1 MKKRPMFFVL
11 LLSFLFISCENLLSP
26 KDSYNNGDGKTY
38 TITGD
43 INIEGALPNELF
55 NENSTNSV
63 ARTGFPTVPNISD
76 TELNLYVFATNADSS
91 FTIEG
96 TINAEKT
103 QYSINLPKGQ
113 WTITVSGKKSDVVIL
128 EGSVTVELNDE
139 YVVSNSETIILKPV
153 KTTGG
158 KGNLSLK
165 LALNIGSFNCGGVKA
180 TLSSSEDPKTKYIL
194 FTDSEGNPT
203 SEIDL
208 EFSDISSGTYSFD
221 LVFYDRMNFDDA
233 ASDYVCENIIYILND
248 TVNIFDGLTTNE
260 WSGTGYSEDKTTFS
274 LTQEM
279 ITNFAMT
286 TFYVDA
292 DYGNDDNEGTFF
304 APFKSIQSA
313 LDKIEVMNVS
323 IRSSESTPYRIL
335 LKSDVAC
342 ENSSDLEASGSEKGF
357 VMIEPGKKDESGSFI
372 PLYLEMASYDSE
384 AKIIDANRDEN
395 KTGRVIDIGVF
406 ANVTLKNLKITGGY
420 TERSSGGGIFCT
432 GNLTLD
438 NCEIYGNES
447 YLHGGG
453 LSLITGIRV
462 TGITCR
468 LVNSKIHNNTSKN
481 GNAGGVYIKGGNL
494 IMEDGSSII
503 ENTSNAG
510 FGGGIYSSIYEHE
523 GTVYNGTVTIN
534 GGEVSENSAMYDGGG
549 VYIDSGDFTITGGK
563 ISENTSSID
572 GEGGGVYVNDGTF
585 TIENDALIS
594 KNTSCG
600 NGGGVFAEGGNI
612 TINGGSISE
621 NIFSND
627 GYGGGGIYL
636 TGTAHLTMTGG
647 KISNNYPKD
656 YYLSNNTFGGGVYVS
671 GGTFTMEGGEISN
684 NYGFY
689 GGGVATDGS
698 FSMSGGTISGNIVT
712 NSSDGSKGNGSAV
725 AVLGGLFTVSESI
738 TINGDVY
745 LFDDQTITVSNNFV
759 GGEVMITPSNYE
771 SSDGVGVGVQVLK
784 PIGGTSLTT
793 EIVRKFEV
801 TPQVLNSGGYEYWYV
816 KSDGMLAK
824 DSIIYVNSDSLED
837 GDGTLDKPFITI
849 QEAVNKAINDS
860 TAGSTKFKILLQSD
874 VEDISTDSYTNDDNF
889 SLINIAPSDDKQNL
903 TLEIASYG
911 ENSCTINANK
921 SGEKSGRVMYI
932 GQKAN
937 VTLRNVNIKGGNLA
951 NGNGGAIYCSGT
963 LNLVNSTISES
974 NAKNG
979 GGIYIENG
987 TFTMNGGI
995 IGNEI
1000 LEDDDTKYS
1009 WEYAA
1014 TTTGG
1019 SYYSNFASSAGGGIY
1034 AENATVNIISGK
1046 VSYNYAINYESAG
1059 TNLGM
1064 GGGIFMKN
1072 GTLTIGEGA
1081 EVSYNSGYQGAGI
1094 RCESETLGEGICTI
1108 KEGAI
1113 IKGNATHIYNQTNYG
1128 GGIFVKNS
1136 NFIMEG
1142 GTIEENYAGDGG
1154 AGIHLENVSPTI
1166 TKGNIRNN
1174 KYGTEADAHKFGSE
1188 ILLYD
1193 NAKLSIS
1200 SSNVVIESLEDET
1213 RGIYVRNLGS
1223 QSELAL
1229 SDSAYIKS
1237 PVYLD
1242 ANANIKITGALTT
1255 PEEANGII
1263 ATITPNEYNTNRQ
1276 VLVAGSGVIFSD
1288 KIVNR
1293 FLVTQENG
1301 NEWYV
1306 TVNGN
1311 LQKIEKD
1318 GDGYYL
1324 GREPSY
1330 KDITTE
1336 TVTTENG
1343 DVVLTKVSCSIE
1355 SYDNMLWI
1363 AHGLKDNTIHKF
1375 DITLANDI
1383 EIPSGK
1389 WQFYQLN
1396 VADASTI
1403 DGQEH
1408 SITINEDVSSF
1419 GNDAGGLFYKFN
1431 NSTVKNLVLKGSIT
1445 ANTVDGGYI
1454 GALCRSAYGS
1464 IFENVMSE
1472 VTIINKG
1479 SGFAGGLIGI
1489 LGTNVQYDATKAM
1502 VNNCAVYADV
1512 SSTNGIAGGILG
1524 AIWDA
1529 TRCCTIQNSV
1539 YMGEIKGTTVGAI
1552 AGKNG
1557 NNEVAK
1563 SVLKNIWY
1571 CVTNDSEILLIGT
1584 KADTTEEDITDV
1596 ESKTPADIA
1605 TEAAATLLNT
1615 NSDGTVNDVWEYVP
1629 GSDYPTLKT
1638 LSSE

>member
-1 MKKRPMFFVL
+1 MKKRPIFFVL

-76 TELNLYVFATNADSS
+76 SDLNLYVSATNADSS
-91 FTIEG
+91 STIEG

-103 QYSINLPKGQ
+103 QYSINLPKGK
-113 WTITVSGKKSDVVIL
+113 WTITVSGIKSDVVIL
-128 EGSVTVELNDE
+128 KGSVTVELNDE

-165 LALNIGSFNCGGVKA
+165 LALSIGSFNCGGVKA
-180 TLSSSEDPKTKYIL
+180 TLSSSEDLKTKYFL

-208 EFSDISSGTYSFD
+208 EFSDIPSGTYSFD
-221 LVFYDRMNFDDA
+221 LVFYESMISNETDD
-233 ASDYVCENIIYILND
+233 YECENIIYILND

-260 WSGTGYSEDKTTFS
+260 WSGIGYSEDKTTFT

-279 ITNFAMT
+279 IANFAMT

-292 DYGNDDNEGTFF
+292 VSGNDDYEGTFF

-323 IRSSESTPYRIL
+323 IRSSESAPYRIL
-335 LKSDVAC
+335 LKSDVSC

-384 AKIIDANRDEN
+384 AKIIDAKRDVN

-447 YLHGGG
+447 SLHGGG

-481 GNAGGVYIKGGNL
+481 GNAGGVYIEGGNL

-534 GGEVSENSAMYDGGG
+534 GGEVSNNSAMYGGGG

-563 ISENTSSID
+563 ISENTTSSID
-572 GEGGGVYVNDGTF
+572 GEGGGVYVKDGTF

-600 NGGGVFAEGGNI
+600 NGGGVFAEGGII

-621 NIFSND
+621 NIFSNNSS
-627 GYGGGGIYL
+627 GGGGIYL
-636 TGTAHLTMTGG
+636 TDTAHLTMTGG
-647 KISNNYPKD
+647 KISNNYPEGKD
-656 YYLSNNTFGGGVYVS
+656 LSNDTFGGGVYVS
-671 GGTFTMEGGEISN
+671 GGTFTMAGGEISN

-712 NSSDGSKGNGSAV
+712 SSDGSKGNGSAV
-725 AVLGGLFTVSESI
+725 AVLDGLFTVSESI

-745 LFDDQTITVSNNFV
+745 LFDDQTITVSNNFE
-759 GGEVMITPSNYE
+759 GGEVMITPFDYSA
-771 SSDGVGVGVQVLK
+771 DVLVLE
-784 PIGGTSLTT
+784 PITEESLTP

-801 TPQVLNSGGYEYWYV
+801 TPQVLSSGGYEYWHV
-816 KSDGMLAK
+816 KSDGMLAE
-824 DSIIYVNSDSLED
+824 DSIIYVDSTFSGSSNGMKD
-837 GDGTLDKPFITI
+837 YPFKTI
-849 QEAVNKAINDS
+849 QEAVDKAINDI

-874 VEDISTDSYTNDDNF
+874 VVDTSTVSYGSTNNSSFVNIDPTND
-889 SLINIAPSDDKQNL
+889 L

-911 ENSCTINANK
+911 ENSFTINANK
-921 SGEKSGRVMYI
+921 SYENSGRVMYI
-932 GQKAN
+932 GRNAN
-937 VTLRNVNIKGGNLA
+937 VTLRNVNISGGNLKE
-951 NGNGGAIYCSGT
+951 NNGGAIYCSGT

-1000 LEDDDTKYS
+1000 LEDDDEKYS

-1014 TTTGG
+1014 TSTG
-1019 SYYSNFASSAGGGIY
+1019 SNYSNFASSAGGGIY
-1034 AENATVNIISGK
+1034 AKNATVNIISGK

-1059 TNLGM
+1059 TNFGI
-1064 GGGIFMKN
+1064 GGGIFIEN

-1094 RCESETLGEGICTI
+1094 RCESEGTCTI

-1174 KYGTEADAHKFGSE
+1174 KYGTEAAAHKFGSE

-1193 NAKLSIS
+1193 KAKLSIS

-1213 RGIYVRNLGS
+1213 RGIYVRNSDS

-1263 ATITPNEYNTNRQ
+1263 ATITPNEYTTRQ
-1276 VLVAGSGVIFSD
+1276 VLVAGSGVTLS
-1288 KIVNR
+1288 NS
-1293 FLVTQENG
+1293 LVKQFNVTPAEDNK
-1301 NEWYV
+1301 EWFVDSY
-1306 TVNGN
+1306 G
-1311 LQKIEKD
+1311 
-1318 GDGYYL
+1318 YL
-1324 GREPSY
+1324 GKVPE
-1330 KDITTE
+1330 TE
-1336 TVTTENG
+1336 TNDEGTAVY
-1343 DVVLTKVSCSIE
+1343 LME
-1355 SYDNMLWI
+1355 SYDNLLWI
-1363 AHGLKDNTIHKF
+1363 AQELKTRSITSFNMKLTD
-1375 DITLANDI
+1375 DIV
-1383 EIPSGK
+1383 IPSGK
-1389 WQFYQLN
+1389 WQFSQLDVTN
-1396 VADASTI
+1396 PSTI
-1403 DGQEH
+1403 DGQGH

-1419 GNDAGGLFYKFN
+1419 GNNAGGLFYKIN

-1445 ANTVDGGYI
+1445 ANTSGKGYI
-1454 GALCRSAYGS
+1454 GALCRSAYKTT
-1464 IFENVMSE
+1464 IQNVMSTVE
-1472 VTIINKG
+1472 IIDEG
-1479 SGFAGGLIGI
+1479 SGNAGGLVGYFGGNNGDGRTPAAFI
-1489 LGTNVQYDATKAM
+1489 K
-1502 VNNCAVYADV
+1502 NCAVYADISSKDGTAGGLVGQSWENTQTWKIENCIYMGTV
-1512 SSTNGIAGGILG
+1512 SSETGVAGALI
-1524 AIWDA
+1524 
-1529 TRCCTIQNSV
+1529 
-1539 YMGEIKGTTVGAI
+1539 
-1552 AGKNG
+1552 G
-1557 NNEVAK
+1557 NENTGRT
-1563 SVLKNIWY
+1563 SYLTNIWY
-1571 CVTNDSEILLIGT
+1571 CESNNCAIFGKEGNKGSITQSEV
-1584 KADTTEEDITDV
+1584 K
-1596 ESKTPADIA
+1596 SKTAEEIA
-1605 TEAAATLLNT
+1605 TAEAAALLNT
-1615 NSDGTVNDVWEYVP
+1615 NSDGDVWEYIP
-1629 GSDYPTLKT
+1629 GSAYPTLKT

>member
-76 TELNLYVFATNADSS
+76 TELNLYVFATNAGSS
-91 FTIEG
+91 STIEG

-279 ITNFAMT
+279 IANFAMT

-801 TPQVLNSGGYEYWYV
+801 TPQVLNSGGYEYWHV
-816 KSDGMLAK
+816 KADGMLAK
-824 DSIIYVNSDSLED
+824 DSIIYVKSDALAD
-837 GDGTLDKPFITI
+837 GNGTLDNPFITI

-874 VEDISTDSYTNDDNF
+874 VEDPSTDSYDPANNSSFVNIDPTNV
-889 SLINIAPSDDKQNL
+889 L

-911 ENSCTINANK
+911 ENSFKINAKK
-921 SGEKSGRVMYI
+921 SGANSGRVMYI

-937 VTLRNVNIKGGNLA
+937 VTLRNINISGGNLTD
-951 NGNGGAIYCSGT
+951 GNGGAIYCSGT

-1034 AENATVNIISGK
+1034 AKNATVNIISGK

-1059 TNLGM
+1059 TDLGI

-1094 RCESETLGEGICTI
+1094 RCESETLGEGTCTI

-1174 KYGTEADAHKFGSE
+1174 EYGTEADAHKFGSE
-1188 ILLYD
+1188 ILLFD

-1200 SSNVVIESLEDET
+1200 STNVVIESLEDET
-1213 RGIYVRNLGS
+1213 RGIYVRNSGS

-1237 PVYLD
+1237 PIYLD

-1276 VLVAGSGVIFSD
+1276 VLVAGSGVTLS
-1288 KIVNR
+1288 NS
-1293 FLVTQENG
+1293 LVKQFNVTSAEDAK
-1301 NEWYV
+1301 EWFVDSY
-1306 TVNGN
+1306 G
-1311 LQKIEKD
+1311 
-1318 GDGYYL
+1318 YL
-1324 GREPSY
+1324 GKVPE
-1330 KDITTE
+1330 TE
-1336 TVTTENG
+1336 GSAVY
-1343 DVVLTKVSCSIE
+1343 LME
-1355 SYDNMLWI
+1355 SYDNLLWI
-1363 AHGLKDNTIHKF
+1363 AQELRTNGINSFNIKLT
-1375 DITLANDI
+1375 NDI

-1389 WQFYQLN
+1389 WISPLD
-1396 VADASTI
+1396 VTKASTI
-1403 DGQEH
+1403 DGQGH
-1408 SITINEDVSSF
+1408 SIKF
-1419 GNDAGGLFYKFN
+1419 NDGSGLFERFHGGLIE
-1431 NSTVKNLVLKGSIT
+1431 NLVLEGTINTSSYKNHHNGQCGVGVLAGSTYKTTIK
-1445 ANTVDGGYI
+1445 NVVSTVDVVDTGDGY
-1454 GALCRSAYGS
+1454 
-1464 IFENVMSE
+1464 V
-1472 VTIINKG
+1472 
-1479 SGFAGGLIGI
+1479 GGLIGYFGGNSNMDGMQPGSFI
-1489 LGTNVQYDATKAM
+1489 Q
-1502 VNNCAVYADV
+1502 NCAVYANV
-1512 SSTNGIAGGILG
+1512 TSKNGTVGGLVGGTWSGTQCWQINNC
-1524 AIWDA
+1524 I
-1529 TRCCTIQNSV
+1529 
-1539 YMGEIKGTTVGAI
+1539 YKGNVTGGTAQGVGAI
-1552 AGKNG
+1552 IGTHNTG
-1557 NNEVAK
+1557 RK
-1563 SVLKNIWY
+1563 STFKDTWY
-1571 CVTNDSEILLIGT
+1571 CANGTSEIVG
-1584 KADTTEEDITDV
+1584 KYNNQGNGVNFNGYDTVI
-1596 ESKTPADIA
+1596 SKTTADIA
-1605 TEAAATLLNT
+1605 TAEAATLLNT
-1615 NSDGTVNDVWEYVP
+1615 NSDGTVNAVWEYVP

>member
-43 INIEGALPNELF
+43 INIEGALPKELF

-91 FTIEG
+91 STIEG

-194 FTDSEGNPT
+194 FTDSEGYPA

-279 ITNFAMT
+279 ITSFAMT

-304 APFKSIQSA
+304 APIKSINKV
-313 LDKIEVMNVS
+313 LEKIDTINDD
-323 IRSSESTPYRIL
+323 SSEYRIYI
-335 LKSDVAC
+335 KGNINNTS
-342 ENSSDLEASGSEKGF
+342 EAS
-357 VMIEPGKKDESGSFI
+357 SFI
-372 PLYLEMASYDSE
+372 NNSFINITPTKTLNLLICGFGNEKS
-384 AKIIDANRDEN
+384 KINAERNESQ
-395 KTGRVIDIGVF
+395 TGRVMYIGEN
-406 ANVTLKNLKITGGY
+406 ANVTLQNLILTGGY
-420 TERSSGGGIFCT
+420 LTNDENGAGLYILNNNANVKIENSEISGNVIENGYGAGLRVGYHLVDERL
-432 GNLTLD
+432 NLTI
-438 NCEIYGNES
+438 E
-447 YLHGGG
+447 
-453 LSLITGIRV
+453 
-462 TGITCR
+462 
-468 LVNSKIHNNTSKN
+468 NSKISRNTIKHDSN
-481 GNAGGVYIKGGNL
+481 GALSQAGAGI
-494 IMEDGSSII
+494 DI
-503 ENTSNAG
+503 ENV
-510 FGGGIYSSIYEHE
+510 
-523 GTVYNGTVTIN
+523 TVILTITN
-534 GGEVSENSAMYDGGG
+534 SDISENVIDQNNCNSVVFNDYGVGLCLGNRATTIISGTAIKNNKIENAASTNENAGGG
-549 VYIDSGDFTITGGK
+549 VY
-563 ISENTSSID
+563 
-572 GEGGGVYVNDGTF
+572 
-585 TIENDALIS
+585 L
-594 KNTSCG
+594 
-600 NGGGVFAEGGNI
+600 NGG
-612 TINGGSISE
+612 T
-621 NIFSND
+621 
-627 GYGGGGIYL
+627 L
-636 TGTAHLTMTGG
+636 
-647 KISNNYPKD
+647 KIQNSTE
-656 YYLSNNTFGGGVYVS
+656 NNTVIS
-671 GGTFTMEGGEISN
+671 GNSSTI
-684 NYGFY
+684 
-689 GGGVATDGS
+689 GGGVATAGS
-698 FSMSGGTISGNIVT
+698 FFMSGGTISENIVT
-712 NSSDGSKGNGSAV
+712 SSDGSGGNGSAV
-725 AVLGGLFTVSESI
+725 AVLTGGLFTVSESI

-745 LFDDQTITVSNNFV
+745 LYENQTITVSNNFE
-759 GGEVMITPSNYE
+759 GGEVMITPYMYE
-771 SSDGVGVGVQVLK
+771 SSDGVGVQVLK
-784 PIGGTSLTT
+784 PIDGESLTT

-824 DSIIYVNSDSLED
+824 DSIIYVNSGSSED
-837 GDGTLDKPFITI
+837 GEGTLDNPFKTI
-849 QEAVNKAINDS
+849 QEAVNSAISKNTD
-860 TAGSTKFKILLQSD
+860 GSTKFKILLQSD
-874 VEDISTDSYTNDDNF
+874 VEDPSTGSYDM
-889 SLINIAPSDDKQNL
+889 ININPSVDKQDL

-911 ENSCTINANK
+911 EDNFTINANK
-921 SGEKSGRVMYI
+921 SEDNSGRVMYI

-1019 SYYSNFASSAGGGIY
+1019 SYYSNLASSAGGGIY

-1059 TNLGM
+1059 TNLGI

-1094 RCESETLGEGICTI
+1094 RCESETLGEGTCTI

-1128 GGIFVKNS
+1128 GGIFVKKS

-1174 KYGTEADAHKFGSE
+1174 KYGTETDAHKFGSE

-1200 SSNVVIESLEDET
+1200 SSNVVIESLEGET

-1276 VLVAGSGVIFSD
+1276 VLVAGSGVTLS
-1288 KIVNR
+1288 NS
-1293 FLVTQENG
+1293 LVKQFNVIPAEDNK
-1301 NEWYV
+1301 EWFVDSY
-1306 TVNGN
+1306 G
-1311 LQKIEKD
+1311 
-1318 GDGYYL
+1318 YL
-1324 GREPSY
+1324 GKVPE
-1330 KDITTE
+1330 TE
-1336 TVTTENG
+1336 TNDEGT
-1343 DVVLTKVSCSIE
+1343 DVYLME
-1355 SYDNMLWI
+1355 SYDNLLWI
-1363 AHGLKDNTIHKF
+1363 AQELRTNGINSFNIKLT
-1375 DITLANDI
+1375 NDI

-1389 WQFYQLN
+1389 WTSPLD
-1396 VADASTI
+1396 VTKASTI
-1403 DGQEH
+1403 DGQGH
-1408 SITINEDVSSF
+1408 SIKF
-1419 GNDAGGLFYKFN
+1419 NDGSGLFERFHGGLIE
-1431 NSTVKNLVLKGSIT
+1431 NLVLEGTINTSSYKNHHNGQCGVGVLAGSTYKTTIK
-1445 ANTVDGGYI
+1445 NVVSTVDVVDTGDGY
-1454 GALCRSAYGS
+1454 
-1464 IFENVMSE
+1464 V
-1472 VTIINKG
+1472 
-1479 SGFAGGLIGI
+1479 GGLIGYFGGNSNMDGKQPGSFI
-1489 LGTNVQYDATKAM
+1489 Q
-1502 VNNCAVYADV
+1502 NCAVYANV
-1512 SSTNGIAGGILG
+1512 TSKNGTVGGLVGGTWSGTQCWQINNCIYAGTVTG
-1524 AIWDA
+1524 
-1529 TRCCTIQNSV
+1529 
-1539 YMGEIKGTTVGAI
+1539 GTDQGVGAI
-1552 AGKNG
+1552 IGTHNTG
-1557 NNEVAK
+1557 RK
-1563 SVLKNIWY
+1563 STFKDTWY
-1571 CVTNDSEILLIGT
+1571 CANGTSEIVG
-1584 KADTTEEDITDV
+1584 KYNNQGNGENFNGYDTVI
-1596 ESKTPADIA
+1596 SKTPADIA
-1605 TEAAATLLNT
+1605 TAEAATLLNT

>member
-1 MKKRPMFFVL
+1 MKKRPIFFVL

-55 NENSTNSV
+55 NENSANSV
-63 ARTGFPTVPNISD
+63 ARTGFPTVPSD
-76 TELNLYVFATNADSS
+76 SELNLYVSATNADSS
-91 FTIEG
+91 STIEG

-113 WTITVSGKKSDVVIL
+113 WTITVSGIKSDVVIL
-128 EGSVTVELNDE
+128 KGSVTVELNDE

-180 TLSSSEDPKTKYIL
+180 TLSSSEESKTEYFS
-194 FTDSEGNPT
+194 FTDSEGNPA

-221 LVFYDRMNFDDA
+221 LVFYESMIFND
-233 ASDYVCENIIYILND
+233 SDYVCENIIYILND

-260 WSGTGYSEDKTTFS
+260 WSGIGYSEDKTTFT

-279 ITNFAMT
+279 ITSFAMT

-292 DYGNDDNEGTFF
+292 EKGKEGNEGTFF
-304 APFKSIQSA
+304 APFKFIQSA

-323 IRSSESTPYRIL
+323 IRSSESAPYRIL
-335 LKSDVAC
+335 LKSDVSC

-357 VMIEPGKKDESGSFI
+357 VMIEPGEKDESGSFI

-384 AKIIDANRDEN
+384 AKIIDAKRDVN

-420 TERSSGGGIFCT
+420 TKRSSGGGIFCT

-438 NCEIYGNES
+438 NCEIYENES

-468 LVNSKIHNNTSKN
+468 LVNSKIYNNTSKN
-481 GNAGGVYIKGGNL
+481 GNAGGVYIEGGNL

-549 VYIDSGDFTITGGK
+549 VYIDSGDFTMAGGE
-563 ISENTSSID
+563 ISENTTSSID
-572 GEGGGVYVNDGTF
+572 GEGGGVYVKDGTF

-600 NGGGVFAEGGNI
+600 NGGGVFAEGGII

-621 NIFSND
+621 NIFSNNSS
-627 GYGGGGIYL
+627 GGGGIYL
-636 TGTAHLTMTGG
+636 TDTAHLTMTGG
-647 KISNNYPKD
+647 KISNNYPEGKD
-656 YYLSNNTFGGGVYVS
+656 LSNDTFGGGVYVS
-671 GGTFTMEGGEISN
+671 GGTFTMSGGEISN

-712 NSSDGSKGNGSAV
+712 NSSDDSKGNGSAV
-725 AVLGGLFTVSESI
+725 AVLGGLFTVSENI

-745 LFDDQTITVSNNFV
+745 LFDDQTITVSNNFE

-784 PIGGTSLTT
+784 PIEGTSLTT

-801 TPQVLNSGGYEYWYV
+801 TPQVLSSGGYEYWYV
-816 KSDGMLAK
+816 TADGMLAK
-824 DSIIYVNSDSLED
+824 DSIIYVRSGSSED
-837 GDGTLDKPFITI
+837 GEGTLGTLANPFKTI
-849 QEAVNKAINDS
+849 QAAVNSAIEKNENG
-860 TAGSTKFKILLQSD
+860 TTKYKILLQSD
-874 VEDISTDSYTNDDNF
+874 VDDPSTVSYDLANNSSF
-889 SLINIAPSDDKQNL
+889 VNIAPINNL

-911 ENSCTINANK
+911 ENSFTINAKK
-921 SGEKSGRVMYI
+921 SGANSGRVMYI

-937 VTLRNVNIKGGNLA
+937 VTLRNVNISGGNLA

-974 NAKNG
+974 NAQNG
-979 GGIYIENG
+979 GGIYIEYG

-995 IGNEI
+995 IGKEI
-1000 LEDDDTKYS
+1000 SEDDDAKYS

-1019 SYYSNFASSAGGGIY
+1019 SKYSNYASSAGGGIY
-1034 AENATVNIISGK
+1034 AKNATVNIISGK
-1046 VSYNYAINYESAG
+1046 VSYNYAKNYESAG
-1059 TNLGM
+1059 TDLGI

-1094 RCESETLGEGICTI
+1094 RCESENLGEGTCTI

-1136 NFIMEG
+1136 NFTMEG

-1174 KYGTEADAHKFGSE
+1174 KYGTEANAHKFGSE

-1193 NAKLSIS
+1193 KAKLSIS
-1200 SSNVVIESLEDET
+1200 SSNVVIESLEGET

-1263 ATITPNEYNTNRQ
+1263 ATISPNEYSINRQ
-1276 VLVAGSGVIFSD
+1276 VLVAGSGVTLSNSLVKQFNVTPAEDD
-1288 KIVNR
+1288 K
-1293 FLVTQENG
+1293 
-1301 NEWYV
+1301 EWFVDSY
-1306 TVNGN
+1306 G
-1311 LQKIEKD
+1311 
-1318 GDGYYL
+1318 YL
-1324 GREPSY
+1324 GKVPE
-1330 KDITTE
+1330 TE
-1336 TVTTENG
+1336 TNDEGT
-1343 DVVLTKVSCSIE
+1343 DVYLME
-1355 SYDNMLWI
+1355 SYDNLLWI
-1363 AHGLKDNTIHKF
+1363 AQELKTRSITSFNMKLTD
-1375 DITLANDI
+1375 DIV
-1383 EIPSGK
+1383 IPSGK
-1389 WQFYQLN
+1389 WQFSQLDVTN
-1396 VADASTI
+1396 PSTI
-1403 DGQEH
+1403 DGQGH

-1419 GNDAGGLFYKFN
+1419 GNNAGGLFYKIN

-1445 ANTVDGGYI
+1445 ANTSGKGYI
-1454 GALCRSAYGS
+1454 GALCRSAYKTT
-1464 IFENVMSE
+1464 IQNVMSTVE
-1472 VTIINKG
+1472 IIDEG
-1479 SGFAGGLIGI
+1479 SGNAGGLVGYFGGNNGDGRTPAAFI
-1489 LGTNVQYDATKAM
+1489 K
-1502 VNNCAVYADV
+1502 NCAVYADISSKDGTAGGLVGQSWENTQTWKIENCIYMGTV
-1512 SSTNGIAGGILG
+1512 SSETGVAGALI
-1524 AIWDA
+1524 
-1529 TRCCTIQNSV
+1529 
-1539 YMGEIKGTTVGAI
+1539 
-1552 AGKNG
+1552 G
-1557 NNEVAK
+1557 NENTGRT
-1563 SVLKNIWY
+1563 SYLTNIWY
-1571 CVTNDSEILLIGT
+1571 CESNNCAIFGKEGNKGSITQSEV
-1584 KADTTEEDITDV
+1584 K
-1596 ESKTPADIA
+1596 SKTAEEIA

-1615 NSDGTVNDVWEYVP
+1615 NTVNDVWEYIP
-1629 GSDYPTLKT
+1629 DSDYPTLKAF
-1638 LSSE
+1638 SSE

>member
-1 MKKRPMFFVL
+1 MKKRPIFFVL

-26 KDSYNNGDGKTY
+26 KDSYNNCDRKTY

-43 INIEGALPNELF
+43 INIEGALPKELF

-76 TELNLYVFATNADSS
+76 SELNLYVFATNADSS
-91 FTIEG
+91 STIEG

-139 YVVSNSETIILKPV
+139 YVVLNSETIILKPV
-153 KTTGG
+153 KNTGG

-165 LALNIGSFNCGGVKA
+165 LALDIGSFNCGGVKA

-194 FTDSEGNPT
+194 FTDSEGNPA

-208 EFSDISSGTYSFD
+208 EFSDISSGTYSFN
-221 LVFYDRMNFDDA
+221 LEFYDRMNFDDA

-279 ITNFAMT
+279 IANFAMT

-304 APFKSIQSA
+304 APKMSINKV
-313 LDKIEVMNVS
+313 LEKIDTINDGT
-323 IRSSESTPYRIL
+323 SEYRIYI
-335 LKSDVAC
+335 KGNINNTS
-342 ENSSDLEASGSEKGF
+342 ENSSF
-357 VMIEPGKKDESGSFI
+357 INNSFI
-372 PLYLEMASYDSE
+372 NITPTNTLNLLICGFGNEKS
-384 AKIIDANRDEN
+384 KINAERNESQ
-395 KTGRVIDIGVF
+395 TGRVMYIGEN
-406 ANVTLKNLKITGGY
+406 ANVTLQNLILTGGY
-420 TERSSGGGIFCT
+420 LTNDENGAGLYILNNDANVIIENSEISENVIENGYGAGLRVGYHLVDERL
-432 GNLTLD
+432 NLTI
-438 NCEIYGNES
+438 E
-447 YLHGGG
+447 
-453 LSLITGIRV
+453 
-462 TGITCR
+462 
-468 LVNSKIHNNTSKN
+468 NSKISRNTIKHDSN
-481 GNAGGVYIKGGNL
+481 GALSQAGAGI
-494 IMEDGSSII
+494 DI
-503 ENTSNAG
+503 ENVA
-510 FGGGIYSSIYEHE
+510 
-523 GTVYNGTVTIN
+523 VALTITN
-534 GGEVSENSAMYDGGG
+534 SDISENVIDQNNCSSVVFNDYGVGLCLGNRATTIISGTAIKNNKIENAASTNENAGGG
-549 VYIDSGDFTITGGK
+549 VY
-563 ISENTSSID
+563 
-572 GEGGGVYVNDGTF
+572 
-585 TIENDALIS
+585 L
-594 KNTSCG
+594 
-600 NGGGVFAEGGNI
+600 
-612 TINGGSISE
+612 
-621 NIFSND
+621 
-627 GYGGGGIYL
+627 YGGTL
-636 TGTAHLTMTGG
+636 
-647 KISNNYPKD
+647 KIQNSTED
-656 YYLSNNTFGGGVYVS
+656 NTVIS
-671 GGTFTMEGGEISN
+671 GNSSTI
-684 NYGFY
+684 
-689 GGGVATDGS
+689 GGGVATAGS
-698 FSMSGGTISGNIVT
+698 FFMSGGTISENIVT

-725 AVLGGLFTVSESI
+725 AVLTDGLFTVSENI

-745 LFDDQTITVSNNFV
+745 LYENQTITVSNNFV
-759 GGEVMITPSNYE
+759 GGEVMITPYMYE
-771 SSDGVGVGVQVLK
+771 SSGGDGVQVLK
-784 PIGGTSLTT
+784 PIAGESLTT

-801 TPQVLNSGGYEYWYV
+801 TPQVLNSGGYEYWHV
-816 KSDGMLAK
+816 KADGMLAK
-824 DSIIYVNSDSLED
+824 DSIIYVKSDALAD
-837 GDGTLDKPFITI
+837 GNGTLDNPFITI

-860 TAGSTKFKILLQSD
+860 TARSTKFKILLQSN
-874 VEDISTDSYTNDDNF
+874 VEDTSTDSYTNDDNF
-889 SLINIAPSDDKQNL
+889 SLINIDPINDL

-911 ENSCTINANK
+911 ENSFKINAKK
-921 SGEKSGRVMYI
+921 SGANSGRVMYI

-937 VTLRNVNIKGGNLA
+937 VTLRNINISGGNLTD
-951 NGNGGAIYCSGT
+951 GNGGAIYCSGT

-1014 TTTGG
+1014 TTIGG

-1034 AENATVNIISGK
+1034 AKNATVNIISGK

-1059 TNLGM
+1059 TNLGI

-1094 RCESETLGEGICTI
+1094 RCESETLGEGTCTI

-1113 IKGNATHIYNQTNYG
+1113 IKGNATHIYNKTNYG
-1128 GGIFVKNS
+1128 GGIFVKKS

-1174 KYGTEADAHKFGSE
+1174 KYGTETDAHKFGSE

-1200 SSNVVIESLEDET
+1200 SSNVVIESFEDET
-1213 RGIYVRNLGS
+1213 RGIYVRNSGS

-1263 ATITPNEYNTNRQ
+1263 ATITPNEYSTTRQ
-1276 VLVAGSGVIFSD
+1276 VLVAGSGVTLSNSLVKQFNVIPAEDD
-1288 KIVNR
+1288 K
-1293 FLVTQENG
+1293 
-1301 NEWYV
+1301 EWFVDSY
-1306 TVNGN
+1306 G
-1311 LQKIEKD
+1311 
-1318 GDGYYL
+1318 YL
-1324 GREPSY
+1324 GKVPE
-1330 KDITTE
+1330 TE
-1336 TVTTENG
+1336 TNDEGT
-1343 DVVLTKVSCSIE
+1343 DVYLME
-1355 SYDNMLWI
+1355 SYDNLLWI
-1363 AHGLKDNTIHKF
+1363 AQELRTNGINSFNIKLT
-1375 DITLANDI
+1375 NDI

-1389 WQFYQLN
+1389 WTSPLD
-1396 VADASTI
+1396 VTKASTI
-1403 DGQEH
+1403 DGQGH
-1408 SITINEDVSSF
+1408 SIKF
-1419 GNDAGGLFYKFN
+1419 NDGSGLFERFHGGLIE
-1431 NSTVKNLVLKGSIT
+1431 NLVLEGTINTSSYKNHHNGQCGVGVLAGSTYKTTIR
-1445 ANTVDGGYI
+1445 NVVSTVDVVDTGDGY
-1454 GALCRSAYGS
+1454 
-1464 IFENVMSE
+1464 V
-1472 VTIINKG
+1472 
-1479 SGFAGGLIGI
+1479 GGLIGYFGGNSNMDGKQPGSFI
-1489 LGTNVQYDATKAM
+1489 Q
-1502 VNNCAVYADV
+1502 NCAVYANV
-1512 SSTNGIAGGILG
+1512 TSTNGTVGGLVGGTWSGTQCWQINNC
-1524 AIWDA
+1524 I
-1529 TRCCTIQNSV
+1529 
-1539 YMGEIKGTTVGAI
+1539 YKGNVTGGPDQGVGAI
-1552 AGKNG
+1552 IGTHNTG
-1557 NNEVAK
+1557 RK
-1563 SVLKNIWY
+1563 STFKDTWY
-1571 CVTNDSEILLIGT
+1571 CANGTSEIVG
-1584 KADTTEEDITDV
+1584 KYNNQGNGVNFNGYDTVI
-1596 ESKTPADIA
+1596 SKTTADIA
-1605 TEAAATLLNT
+1605 TAEAATLLNT
-1615 NSDGTVNDVWEYVP
+1615 NSDGTVNAVWEYVP

>member
-26 KDSYNNGDGKTY
+26 KDSYNHGDGKSY

-55 NENSTNSV
+55 NENFTNSV
-63 ARTGFPTVPNISD
+63 ARTGFPTVPNNSD
-76 TELNLYVFATNADSS
+76 SDLNLYVSATNADSS
-91 FTIEG
+91 STIEG

-113 WTITVSGKKSDVVIL
+113 WTITVSGIKSDVVIL
-128 EGSVTVELNDE
+128 KGSVTVELNDE

-153 KTTGG
+153 KTTVG

-165 LALNIGSFNCGGVKA
+165 LVLNIGSFNCGGVKA
-180 TLSSSEDPKTKYIL
+180 TLSSSEEPETKYFS
-194 FTDSEGNPT
+194 FTDSEGNPA

-208 EFSDISSGTYSFD
+208 EFSDILSGTYSFD
-221 LVFYDRMNFDDA
+221 LVFYEKMSFDD
-233 ASDYVCENIIYILND
+233 SDYVCENIIYILND

-260 WSGTGYSEDKTTFS
+260 WSGIGYSEDKTTFT

-279 ITNFAMT
+279 ITSFAMT

-292 DYGNDDNEGTFF
+292 GSGNDDNEGTFF

-335 LKSDVAC
+335 LKSNVAC

-384 AKIIDANRDEN
+384 AKIIDAKRDEN

-468 LVNSKIHNNTSKN
+468 LVNSKIYNNTSKN
-481 GNAGGVYIKGGNL
+481 GNAGGVYIEGGNL

-534 GGEVSENSAMYDGGG
+534 GGEVSENSAMYGGGG
-549 VYIDSGDFTITGGK
+549 VYIDSGDFTITGGE
-563 ISENTSSID
+563 ISENTTSSID
-572 GEGGGVYVNDGTF
+572 GEGGGVYVKDGTF

-600 NGGGVFAEGGNI
+600 NGGGVFAEGGII

-621 NIFSND
+621 NIFSNNSS
-627 GYGGGGIYL
+627 GGGGIYL
-636 TGTAHLTMTGG
+636 TDTAHLTMTGG
-647 KISNNYPKD
+647 KISNNYPEGKD
-656 YYLSNNTFGGGVYVS
+656 LSNDTFGGGVYVS
-671 GGTFTMEGGEISN
+671 GGTFTMAGGEISN

-689 GGGVATDGS
+689 GGGVATLGS

-712 NSSDGSKGNGSAV
+712 NSSDDSKGNGSAV
-725 AVLGGLFTVSESI
+725 AVLTDGLFTVSESI

-745 LFDDQTITVSNNFV
+745 LYENQTITVSDDFK
-759 GGEVMITPSNYE
+759 GGEVMITPFDYSA
-771 SSDGVGVGVQVLK
+771 DVLVLE
-784 PIGGTSLTT
+784 PITEEPLTP

-801 TPQVLNSGGYEYWYV
+801 TPQVLSGGYEYWYV
-816 KSDGMLAK
+816 TADGMLAK
-824 DSIIYVNSDSLED
+824 DSIIYVRSGSSED
-837 GDGTLDKPFITI
+837 GEGTLGTLDNPFNTI
-849 QEAVNKAINDS
+849 QGAVNSAIEKNENG
-860 TAGSTKFKILLQSD
+860 TTKFKILLQSD
-874 VEDISTDSYTNDDNF
+874 VEDTSTDSYTNDDNF
-889 SLINIAPSDDKQNL
+889 SLININPSEDKQNL

-911 ENSCTINANK
+911 ENSFTINAKK
-921 SGEKSGRVMYI
+921 SGANSGRVMYI

-937 VTLRNVNIKGGNLA
+937 VTLRNVNISGGNLA
-951 NGNGGAIYCSGT
+951 DGNGGAIYCSGT

-974 NAKNG
+974 NANIG
-979 GGIYIENG
+979 GGLYIENG

-995 IGNEI
+995 IGKEI
-1000 LEDDDTKYS
+1000 SEDDDAKYS

-1019 SYYSNFASSAGGGIY
+1019 SKYSNYASSAGGGVY
-1034 AENATVNIISGK
+1034 AKNATVNIISGK

-1059 TNLGM
+1059 PNFGI
-1064 GGGIFMKN
+1064 GGGIFIEN

-1094 RCESETLGEGICTI
+1094 RCESENLGEGTCTI

-1113 IKGNATHIYNQTNYG
+1113 IKGNATHIYNQNNYG

-1136 NFIMEG
+1136 NFKMEG

-1174 KYGTEADAHKFGSE
+1174 KYGTEAAAHKFGSE

-1193 NAKLSIS
+1193 NATLSIS
-1200 SSNVVIESLEDET
+1200 SSNVVIESLGGET
-1213 RGIYVRNLGS
+1213 RGIYVRNS
-1223 QSELAL
+1223 TTQSELAL

-1263 ATITPNEYNTNRQ
+1263 ATITPNEYTTRQ
-1276 VLVAGSGVIFSD
+1276 VLVADSGVTLSNSLVKQFNVTPDEDD
-1288 KIVNR
+1288 K
-1293 FLVTQENG
+1293 
-1301 NEWYV
+1301 EWFVDLY
-1306 TVNGN
+1306 G
-1311 LQKIEKD
+1311 
-1318 GDGYYL
+1318 YL
-1324 GREPSY
+1324 GKVPE
-1330 KDITTE
+1330 TE
-1336 TVTTENG
+1336 TNDEGTAVY
-1343 DVVLTKVSCSIE
+1343 LME
-1355 SYDNMLWI
+1355 SYDNFLWI
-1363 AHGLKDNTIHKF
+1363 VQELKTRSITSFNMKLTD
-1375 DITLANDI
+1375 DIV
-1383 EIPSGK
+1383 IPSGK
-1389 WQFYQLN
+1389 WQFSQLDVTN
-1396 VADASTI
+1396 PSTI
-1403 DGQEH
+1403 DGQGH

-1419 GNDAGGLFYKFN
+1419 GNNAGGLFYKFN

-1445 ANTVDGGYI
+1445 ANTSGNGYI
-1454 GALCRSAYGS
+1454 GALCRSAYKTT
-1464 IFENVMSE
+1464 IQNVMSTVE
-1472 VTIINKG
+1472 IIDEG
-1479 SGFAGGLIGI
+1479 SGNAGGLVGYFGGNNGDGRTPAAFI
-1489 LGTNVQYDATKAM
+1489 K
-1502 VNNCAVYADV
+1502 NCAVYADISSKDGTAGGLVGQSWENTQTWKIENCIYMGTV
-1512 SSTNGIAGGILG
+1512 SSETGVAGALI
-1524 AIWDA
+1524 
-1529 TRCCTIQNSV
+1529 
-1539 YMGEIKGTTVGAI
+1539 
-1552 AGKNG
+1552 G
-1557 NNEVAK
+1557 NENTGRT
-1563 SVLKNIWY
+1563 SYLTNIWY
-1571 CVTNDSEILLIGT
+1571 CESNNCAIFGKEGNKGSITQSEV
-1584 KADTTEEDITDV
+1584 K
-1596 ESKTPADIA
+1596 SKTAEEIA
-1605 TEAAATLLNT
+1605 TAEAAALLNT
-1615 NSDGTVNDVWEYVP
+1615 NSDGDVWEYIP
-1629 GSDYPTLKT
+1629 GSAYPTLKAF
-1638 LSSE
+1638 SSE

>member
-11 LLSFLFISCENLLSP
+11 LLSFLFISCENLLNP

-63 ARTGFPTVPNISD
+63 ARTGFPTVPNILD

-91 FTIEG
+91 STIEG

-113 WTITVSGKKSDVVIL
+113 WTITVYGKKSDVVIL

-165 LALNIGSFNCGGVKA
+165 LALDIGSFNCGGVKA

-194 FTDSEGNPT
+194 FTDSEGNPA
-203 SEIDL
+203 SAIDL

-279 ITNFAMT
+279 ITSFAMT

-304 APFKSIQSA
+304 APIKSINKV
-313 LDKIEVMNVS
+313 LEKIDTINDD
-323 IRSSESTPYRIL
+323 SSEYRIYI
-335 LKSDVAC
+335 KGNINNTS
-342 ENSSDLEASGSEKGF
+342 ENSSFINDSFINITPTNTLNLLICGFGNEKSE
-357 VMIEPGKKDESGSFI
+357 INAERDESQ
-372 PLYLEMASYDSE
+372 
-384 AKIIDANRDEN
+384 
-395 KTGRVIDIGVF
+395 TGRVMYIGEN
-406 ANVTLKNLKITGGY
+406 ANVTLQNLILTGGY
-420 TERSSGGGIFCT
+420 LTNDNGAGLYILNNNANVKIENSEISENVIDNGYGAGLCV
-432 GNLTLD
+432 GYHLVGESLNLTI
-438 NCEIYGNES
+438 E
-447 YLHGGG
+447 
-453 LSLITGIRV
+453 
-462 TGITCR
+462 
-468 LVNSKIHNNTSKN
+468 NSKISSNTIKHDSN
-481 GNAGGVYIKGGNL
+481 GALSQAGAGI
-494 IMEDGSSII
+494 DI
-503 ENTSNAG
+503 ENVAVILRITNSD
-510 FGGGIYSSIYEHE
+510 I
-523 GTVYNGTVTIN
+523 
-534 GGEVSENSAMYDGGG
+534 SENVIDQNNCSSVVLNDYGVGLCLGNRATTIISGTAIKNNKIENAASTNENAGGG
-549 VYIDSGDFTITGGK
+549 VY
-563 ISENTSSID
+563 
-572 GEGGGVYVNDGTF
+572 
-585 TIENDALIS
+585 L
-594 KNTSCG
+594 
-600 NGGGVFAEGGNI
+600 NGGTL
-612 TINGGSISE
+612 TIQNSTE
-621 NIFSND
+621 
-627 GYGGGGIYL
+627 
-636 TGTAHLTMTGG
+636 
-647 KISNNYPKD
+647 
-656 YYLSNNTFGGGVYVS
+656 NNTVIS
-671 GGTFTMEGGEISN
+671 GNSSTI
-684 NYGFY
+684 
-689 GGGVATDGS
+689 GGGVATAGS
-698 FSMSGGTISGNIVT
+698 FFMSGGTISENIVT
-712 NSSDGSKGNGSAV
+712 NSSDGSGGNGTAV
-725 AVLGGLFTVSESI
+725 AVLTDGLFTVSENI
-738 TINGDVY
+738 TINGNVY
-745 LFDDQTITVSNNFV
+745 LYENQTITVSNNFE
-759 GGEVMITPSNYE
+759 GGEVMITPYMYE
-771 SSDGVGVGVQVLK
+771 SSGGDGVQVLK
-784 PIGGTSLTT
+784 PIDGESLTT

-801 TPQVLNSGGYEYWYV
+801 TPQVLNSGGYEYWHV

-889 SLINIAPSDDKQNL
+889 SLINIDPSDDKQNL

-911 ENSCTINANK
+911 ENSFKINAKKTGAN
-921 SGEKSGRVMYI
+921 SGRVMYI

-1094 RCESETLGEGICTI
+1094 RCESETLGEGTCTI

-1174 KYGTEADAHKFGSE
+1174 KYGTETDAHKFGSE

-1213 RGIYVRNLGS
+1213 RGIYVRNS
-1223 QSELAL
+1223 ATQSELAL

-1263 ATITPNEYNTNRQ
+1263 ATITPNEYSTTRQ
-1276 VLVAGSGVIFSD
+1276 VLVAGSGVTLS
-1288 KIVNR
+1288 NS
-1293 FLVTQENG
+1293 LVKQFNVIPAEDNK
-1301 NEWYV
+1301 EWFVDSYGYLGKV
-1306 TVNGN
+1306 P
-1311 LQKIEKD
+1311 KIED
-1318 GDGYYL
+1318 NAEGSAVYL
-1324 GREPSY
+1324 M
-1330 KDITTE
+1330 
-1336 TVTTENG
+1336 
-1343 DVVLTKVSCSIE
+1343 E
-1355 SYDNMLWI
+1355 SYDNLLWI
-1363 AHGLKDNTIHKF
+1363 AQELRTNGINSFNIKLT
-1375 DITLANDI
+1375 NDI

-1389 WQFYQLN
+1389 WTSPLD
-1396 VADASTI
+1396 VTKASTI
-1403 DGQEH
+1403 DGQGH
-1408 SITINEDVSSF
+1408 SIKF
-1419 GNDAGGLFYKFN
+1419 NDGSGLFERFHGGLIE
-1431 NSTVKNLVLKGSIT
+1431 NLVLEGTINTSSYKNHHNGQCGVGVLAGSTYKTTIK
-1445 ANTVDGGYI
+1445 NVVSTVDVVDTGDGY
-1454 GALCRSAYGS
+1454 
-1464 IFENVMSE
+1464 V
-1472 VTIINKG
+1472 
-1479 SGFAGGLIGI
+1479 GGLIGYFGGNSNMDGMQPGSFI
-1489 LGTNVQYDATKAM
+1489 Q
-1502 VNNCAVYADV
+1502 NCAVYANV
-1512 SSTNGIAGGILG
+1512 TSKNGTVGGLVGGTWSGTQCWQINNCIYAGNVTG
-1524 AIWDA
+1524 
-1529 TRCCTIQNSV
+1529 
-1539 YMGEIKGTTVGAI
+1539 GTDQGVGAI
-1552 AGKNG
+1552 IGTHNTG
-1557 NNEVAK
+1557 RK
-1563 SVLKNIWY
+1563 STFKDTWY
-1571 CVTNDSEILLIGT
+1571 CANGTNEIVG
-1584 KADTTEEDITDV
+1584 KYNNQGNGENFNGYDTVI
-1596 ESKTPADIA
+1596 SKTPADIA

>member
-1 MKKRPMFFVL
+1 MKKRPIFFVL

-63 ARTGFPTVPNISD
+63 ARTGFPKVPNISD
-76 TELNLYVFATNADSS
+76 SELNLYVSATNADSGS
-91 FTIEG
+91 TIEG

-113 WTITVSGKKSDVVIL
+113 WTITVSGEKSDVVIL
-128 EGSVTVELNDE
+128 KGSVTVELNDE

-158 KGNLSLK
+158 IGNLSLK
-165 LALNIGSFNCGGVKA
+165 LALSIGSFNCGGVKA
-180 TLSSSEDPKTKYIL
+180 TLSSSEESKTEYFS
-194 FTDSEGNPT
+194 FTDSNGNPA

-221 LVFYDRMNFDDA
+221 LVFYESMISNETDD
-233 ASDYVCENIIYILND
+233 YECENIIYILND

-260 WSGTGYSEDKTTFS
+260 WSGIGYSEDKTTFT

-279 ITNFAMT
+279 ITSFAMT

-292 DYGNDDNEGTFF
+292 VSGNDDYEGTFF
-304 APFKSIQSA
+304 APFRSIQSA

-323 IRSSESTPYRIL
+323 IRSSESAPYRIL
-335 LKSDVAC
+335 LKSDVSC

-384 AKIIDANRDEN
+384 AKIIDANRDVN

-447 YLHGGG
+447 CLHGGG
-453 LSLITGIRV
+453 LSLITGI

-481 GNAGGVYIKGGNL
+481 GNAGGVYIEGGNL

-510 FGGGIYSSIYEHE
+510 YGGGIYSSIWEYE
-523 GTVYNGTVTIN
+523 GTVNNGTVTIN
-534 GGEVSENSAMYDGGG
+534 GGEVSKNSAMSGGG
-549 VYIDSGDFTITGGK
+549 VYIDRGDFTITGGK
-563 ISENTSSID
+563 ISDNTSSID
-572 GEGGGVYVNDGTF
+572 GECGGVYVKDGTF

-594 KNTSCG
+594 KNTSYG
-600 NGGGVFAEGGNI
+600 NGGGVYASGGII

-621 NIFSND
+621 NIFSNVN
-627 GYGGGGIYL
+627 YGGGGIYL
-636 TGTAHLTMTGG
+636 TDTAHLTMTGG
-647 KISNNYPKD
+647 KISNNYPEGKD
-656 YYLSNNTFGGGVYVS
+656 LSNDTFGGGVYVS
-671 GGTFTMEGGEISN
+671 SGIFKMEGGEISN
-684 NYGFY
+684 NYGLY
-689 GGGVATDGS
+689 GGGVATATEGS
-698 FSMSGGTISGNIVT
+698 FFMSGGTISGNIVT

-725 AVLGGLFTVSESI
+725 AVLTDGLFTVSKSI

-745 LFDDQTITVSNNFV
+745 LFDDQTITVSNNFE
-759 GGEVMITPSNYE
+759 GGEVMITPFDYSADVLVLE
-771 SSDGVGVGVQVLK
+771 PIDGE
-784 PIGGTSLTT
+784 PLTP

-801 TPQVLNSGGYEYWYV
+801 TPQVLSSGGYEYWYV
-816 KSDGMLAK
+816 KSDGKLAE
-824 DSIIYVNSDSLED
+824 DNIIYVNSGFSED
-837 GDGTLDKPFITI
+837 GEGTFDNPFKTI
-849 QEAVNKAINDS
+849 QEAVNEAINDN
-860 TAGSTKFKILLQSD
+860 TAESKKFKILLQSD
-874 VEDISTDSYTNDDNF
+874 VEDPSTVSYDPANNSSFVNIDP
-889 SLINIAPSDDKQNL
+889 INNL

-911 ENSCTINANK
+911 EDSFTINAKK
-921 SGEKSGRVMYI
+921 SGANSGRVMYI
-932 GQKAN
+932 GQNAN
-937 VTLRNVNIKGGNLA
+937 VTLRNVNISGGNLKD
-951 NGNGGAIYCSGT
+951 GNGGAIYCSGT

-974 NAKNG
+974 NANIG
-979 GGIYIENG
+979 GGLYIENG

-1000 LEDDDTKYS
+1000 LEEDNTKYS

-1014 TTTGG
+1014 TSTG
-1019 SYYSNFASSAGGGIY
+1019 SNYSNFASSAGGGIY
-1034 AENATVNIISGK
+1034 AKNATVNIISGK

-1059 TNLGM
+1059 PNFGI
-1064 GGGIFMKN
+1064 GGGIFIEN

-1094 RCESETLGEGICTI
+1094 RCESENLGEGTCTI

-1136 NFIMEG
+1136 NFTMEG

-1174 KYGTEADAHKFGSE
+1174 KYGTEANAHKFGSE

-1213 RGIYVRNLGS
+1213 RGIYVRNSES
-1223 QSELAL
+1223 QSELAI

-1263 ATITPNEYNTNRQ
+1263 ATITPNEYSTERQ
-1276 VLVAGSGVIFSD
+1276 VLEAGSGVALSSS
-1288 KIVNR
+1288 
-1293 FLVTQENG
+1293 LVKQFNVTPAEDEK
-1301 NEWYV
+1301 EWFVDLY
-1306 TVNGN
+1306 G
-1311 LQKIEKD
+1311 
-1318 GDGYYL
+1318 YL
-1324 GREPSY
+1324 GKVPE
-1330 KDITTE
+1330 TE
-1336 TVTTENG
+1336 TNDEGTAVY
-1343 DVVLTKVSCSIE
+1343 LME
-1355 SYDNMLWI
+1355 SYDNLLWI
-1363 AHGLKDNTIHKF
+1363 AQELRTNGINSFNIKLT
-1375 DITLANDI
+1375 NDI

-1389 WQFYQLN
+1389 WTSPLDVTN
-1396 VADASTI
+1396 ASTI
-1403 DGQEH
+1403 DGQGH
-1408 SITINEDVSSF
+1408 SIIFNSGS
-1419 GNDAGGLFYKFN
+1419 GLFDRFHGG
-1431 NSTVKNLVLKGSIT
+1431 SIENLVLEGTIKTNSDKNHFSGQCGVGVLAGSTYKTTIK
-1445 ANTVDGGYI
+1445 NVVSTVDVVDTGNGY
-1454 GALCRSAYGS
+1454 
-1464 IFENVMSE
+1464 V
-1472 VTIINKG
+1472 
-1479 SGFAGGLIGI
+1479 GGLIGYFGGKSNI
-1489 LGTNVQYDATKAM
+1489 NGMQPGSFIQ
-1502 VNNCAVYADV
+1502 NCAVYANIT
-1512 SSTNGIAGGILG
+1512 STNGTVGGLVGGTWSGTQCWQINNC
-1524 AIWDA
+1524 I
-1529 TRCCTIQNSV
+1529 
-1539 YMGEIKGTTVGAI
+1539 YKGNVTGGTDQGVGAI
-1552 AGKNG
+1552 IGTHNTG
-1557 NNEVAK
+1557 RK
-1563 SVLKNIWY
+1563 STFKDTWY
-1571 CVTNDSEILLIGT
+1571 CANGTSEIVGKYNNQGNGENFNGYNTVI
-1584 KADTTEEDITDV
+1584 
-1596 ESKTPADIA
+1596 SKTAEEIA

-1615 NSDGTVNDVWEYVP
+1615 NSDGDVWEYIP

>member
-11 LLSFLFISCENLLSP
+11 LLSFLFISCENLLNP

-43 INIEGALPNELF
+43 INIEGALPKELF

-63 ARTGFPTVPNISD
+63 ARTGIPTVPNISD
-76 TELNLYVFATNADSS
+76 SELNLYVFATNADSS
-91 FTIEG
+91 STIEG

-113 WTITVSGKKSDVVIL
+113 WTITVSGKKSNVVIL

-180 TLSSSEDPKTKYIL
+180 TLSSSEDHKTKYIL

-221 LVFYDRMNFDDA
+221 LVFYDRMNFDAA

-279 ITNFAMT
+279 IANFAMT

-771 SSDGVGVGVQVLK
+771 SSDGVGVQVLK

-889 SLINIAPSDDKQNL
+889 SLINIDPSDDKQNL

-1000 LEDDDTKYS
+1000 LEDEDTKYS

-1019 SYYSNFASSAGGGIY
+1019 SYSNFASSAGGGIY

-1213 RGIYVRNLGS
+1213 RGIYVRNS
-1223 QSELAL
+1223 TTQSELEF

-1276 VLVAGSGVIFSD
+1276 VLVAGSGVTLSNSLVKQFNVTSAEDD
-1288 KIVNR
+1288 K
-1293 FLVTQENG
+1293 
-1301 NEWYV
+1301 EWFVDSY
-1306 TVNGN
+1306 G
-1311 LQKIEKD
+1311 
-1318 GDGYYL
+1318 YL
-1324 GREPSY
+1324 GKVPE
-1330 KDITTE
+1330 TE
-1336 TVTTENG
+1336 TNAEGSAVY
-1343 DVVLTKVSCSIE
+1343 LME
-1355 SYDNMLWI
+1355 SYDNLLWI
-1363 AHGLKDNTIHKF
+1363 AQELRTNGINSFNIKLT
-1375 DITLANDI
+1375 NDI

-1389 WQFYQLN
+1389 WISPLD
-1396 VADASTI
+1396 VTKASTI
-1403 DGQEH
+1403 DGQGH
-1408 SITINEDVSSF
+1408 SIKF
-1419 GNDAGGLFYKFN
+1419 NDGSGLFERFHGGLIE
-1431 NSTVKNLVLKGSIT
+1431 NLVLEGTINTSSYKNHHNGQCGVGVLAGSTYKTTIK
-1445 ANTVDGGYI
+1445 NVVSTVDVVDTGDGY
-1454 GALCRSAYGS
+1454 
-1464 IFENVMSE
+1464 V
-1472 VTIINKG
+1472 
-1479 SGFAGGLIGI
+1479 GGLIGYFGGNSNMDGKQPGSFI
-1489 LGTNVQYDATKAM
+1489 Q
-1502 VNNCAVYADV
+1502 NCAVYANV
-1512 SSTNGIAGGILG
+1512 TSTNGTVGGLVGGTWSGTQCWQINNC
-1524 AIWDA
+1524 I
-1529 TRCCTIQNSV
+1529 
-1539 YMGEIKGTTVGAI
+1539 YKGNVTGGPDQGVGAI
-1552 AGKNG
+1552 IGTHNTG
-1557 NNEVAK
+1557 RK
-1563 SVLKNIWY
+1563 STFKDTWY
-1571 CVTNDSEILLIGT
+1571 CANGTSEIVG
-1584 KADTTEEDITDV
+1584 KYNNQGNGENFNGYDTVI
-1596 ESKTPADIA
+1596 SKTPADIA
-1605 TEAAATLLNT
+1605 TETAATLLNT

>member
-26 KDSYNNGDGKTY
+26 KDSYNHGDGKTY

-55 NENSTNSV
+55 NENFTNSV
-63 ARTGFPTVPNISD
+63 ARTGFPTVPNNSD
-76 TELNLYVFATNADSS
+76 SELNLYVSATNADSS
-91 FTIEG
+91 STIEG

-103 QYSINLPKGQ
+103 QYSINLPKGK
-113 WTITVSGKKSDVVIL
+113 WTITVSGIKSDVVIL
-128 EGSVTVELNDE
+128 KGSVTVELNDE

-158 KGNLSLK
+158 IGNLSLK
-165 LALNIGSFNCGGVKA
+165 LALSIGSFNCGGVKA
-180 TLSSSEDPKTKYIL
+180 TLSSSEESKTEYFS
-194 FTDSEGNPT
+194 FTDSEGNPA

-208 EFSDISSGTYSFD
+208 VFNNISSGTYSFD
-221 LVFYDRMNFDDA
+221 LVFYESMIFDET

-260 WSGTGYSEDKTTFS
+260 WSGIGYSEDKTTFT

-279 ITNFAMT
+279 ITSFAMT

-292 DYGNDDNEGTFF
+292 EKGKEGNEGTFF

-323 IRSSESTPYRIL
+323 IRSSESAPYRIL
-335 LKSDVAC
+335 LKSDVSC

-384 AKIIDANRDEN
+384 AKIIDAKRDVN

-468 LVNSKIHNNTSKN
+468 LVNSKIYNNTSKN
-481 GNAGGVYIKGGNL
+481 GNAGGVYIEGGNL

-534 GGEVSENSAMYDGGG
+534 GGEVSNNSAMYGGGG
-549 VYIDSGDFTITGGK
+549 VYVSSGTFTMAGGE
-563 ISENTSSID
+563 ISENTTSSID
-572 GEGGGVYVNDGTF
+572 GEGGGVYVKDGTF

-600 NGGGVFAEGGNI
+600 NGGGVFAEGGII

-621 NIFSND
+621 NIFSNNSS
-627 GYGGGGIYL
+627 GGGGIYL
-636 TGTAHLTMTGG
+636 TDTAHLTMTGG
-647 KISNNYPKD
+647 KISNNYPEGKD
-656 YYLSNNTFGGGVYVS
+656 LSNDTFGGGVYVS
-671 GGTFTMEGGEISN
+671 GGTFTMAGGEISN

-712 NSSDGSKGNGSAV
+712 SSDGSKGNGSAV
-725 AVLGGLFTVSESI
+725 AVLPGGLFTVSESI

-745 LFDDQTITVSNNFV
+745 LFDDQTITVSNNFE

-784 PIGGTSLTT
+784 PIEGTSLTT

-801 TPQVLNSGGYEYWYV
+801 TPQLLSSGGYEYWYV
-816 KSDGMLAK
+816 TADGMLVK
-824 DSIIYVNSDSLED
+824 DSIIYVDSNASAD
-837 GDGTLDKPFITI
+837 GNGSLNNPFETI
-849 QEAVNKAINDS
+849 QEAVTKAINDNS
-860 TAGSTKFKILLQSD
+860 DGSKKFKILLQSS
-874 VEDISTDSYTNDDNF
+874 VEDPSTVSYDSTNNSSFVNIDPTND
-889 SLINIAPSDDKQNL
+889 L

-911 ENSCTINANK
+911 ENRFTINANK
-921 SGEKSGRVMYI
+921 SGANSGRVMYI

-937 VTLRNVNIKGGNLA
+937 VTLRNVNISGGNLA

-995 IGNEI
+995 IGKEI
-1000 LEDDDTKYS
+1000 SEDGDTKYS

-1019 SYYSNFASSAGGGIY
+1019 SKYSNYASSAGGGIY
-1034 AENATVNIISGK
+1034 AENSTVNIISGK
-1046 VSYNYAINYESAG
+1046 VSYNYASAD
-1059 TNLGM
+1059 NFGM
-1064 GGGIFMKN
+1064 GGGIFMRN

-1094 RCESETLGEGICTI
+1094 RCESETLGEGTCTI

-1136 NFIMEG
+1136 NFTMEG

-1188 ILLYD
+1188 ILLFD

-1200 SSNVVIESLEDET
+1200 SSNVVIESLEGET
-1213 RGIYVRNLGS
+1213 RGIYVRNSGS

-1263 ATITPNEYNTNRQ
+1263 ATITPNEYTTRQ
-1276 VLVAGSGVIFSD
+1276 VLVADSGVTLS
-1288 KIVNR
+1288 NS
-1293 FLVTQENG
+1293 LVKQFNVTAEG
-1301 NEWYV
+1301 GKEWFVDSY
-1306 TVNGN
+1306 G
-1311 LQKIEKD
+1311 
-1318 GDGYYL
+1318 YL
-1324 GREPSY
+1324 GKVPE
-1330 KDITTE
+1330 TE
-1336 TVTTENG
+1336 TNDEGTAVY
-1343 DVVLTKVSCSIE
+1343 LME
-1355 SYDNMLWI
+1355 SYDNFLWI
-1363 AHGLKDNTIHKF
+1363 VQELKTRSITSFNMKLTD
-1375 DITLANDI
+1375 DIV
-1383 EIPSGK
+1383 IPSGK
-1389 WQFYQLN
+1389 WQFSQLDVTN
-1396 VADASTI
+1396 PSTI
-1403 DGQEH
+1403 DGQGH

-1419 GNDAGGLFYKFN
+1419 GNNAGGLFYKFN

-1445 ANTVDGGYI
+1445 ANTSGNGYI
-1454 GALCRSAYGS
+1454 GALCRSAYKTT
-1464 IFENVMSE
+1464 IQNVMSTVE
-1472 VTIINKG
+1472 IIDKG
-1479 SGFAGGLIGI
+1479 SGNAGGLVGYFGGNNGDGRTPAAFI
-1489 LGTNVQYDATKAM
+1489 K
-1502 VNNCAVYADV
+1502 NCAVYADISSKDGTAGGLVGQSWENTQTWKIENCIYRGTV
-1512 SSTNGIAGGILG
+1512 SSETGVAGALI
-1524 AIWDA
+1524 
-1529 TRCCTIQNSV
+1529 
-1539 YMGEIKGTTVGAI
+1539 
-1552 AGKNG
+1552 G
-1557 NNEVAK
+1557 NENTGRT
-1563 SVLKNIWY
+1563 SYLTNIWY
-1571 CVTNDSEILLIGT
+1571 CESNNCAIFGKEGNKGSITQSEV
-1584 KADTTEEDITDV
+1584 K
-1596 ESKTPADIA
+1596 SKTAEEIA

-1615 NSDGTVNDVWEYVP
+1615 NSDGDVWEYIP
-1629 GSDYPTLKT
+1629 GSAYPTLKAF
-1638 LSSE
+1638 SSE

>member
-1 MKKRPMFFVL
+1 MKKQSIFFIL
-11 LLSFLFISCENLLSP
+11 LLSFLFISCENLLNP

-43 INIEGALPNELF
+43 INIEGALPNELV

-76 TELNLYVFATNADSS
+76 SELNLYVFATNADSS
-91 FTIEG
+91 STIEG

-103 QYSINLPKGQ
+103 QYSIDLPKGQ

-260 WSGTGYSEDKTTFS
+260 WSGTGYSEDKTTFR

-279 ITNFAMT
+279 IANFAMT

-304 APFKSIQSA
+304 APAKSIN
-313 LDKIEVMNVS
+313 DVIEKINTINNS
-323 IRSSESTPYRIL
+323 SSEYRIYI
-335 LKSDVAC
+335 KGNINNTS
-342 ENSSDLEASGSEKGF
+342 ENSSFINDSFINITPTNTLNLLICGFGNEKSK
-357 VMIEPGKKDESGSFI
+357 INAERDESQ
-372 PLYLEMASYDSE
+372 P
-384 AKIIDANRDEN
+384 
-395 KTGRVIDIGVF
+395 GRVMYIGEN
-406 ANVTLKNLKITGGY
+406 ANVTLQNLILTGGY
-420 TERSSGGGIFCT
+420 LTDDENEEAKGAGLYIQNNDAYVKIENSEISENVIDNGYGAGLRVGYHLVDESL
-432 GNLTLD
+432 NLTI
-438 NCEIYGNES
+438 E
-447 YLHGGG
+447 
-453 LSLITGIRV
+453 
-462 TGITCR
+462 
-468 LVNSKIHNNTSKN
+468 NSKISRNTIKHDSN
-481 GNAGGVYIKGGNL
+481 GALSQAGAGI
-494 IMEDGSSII
+494 DI
-503 ENTSNAG
+503 ENVA
-510 FGGGIYSSIYEHE
+510 
-523 GTVYNGTVTIN
+523 VTLTITN
-534 GGEVSENSAMYDGGG
+534 SDISENVIDQNNCSSVVLNDYGVGLCLGNKATTIISGTAIKNNKIENAASTNENAGGG
-549 VYIDSGDFTITGGK
+549 VY
-563 ISENTSSID
+563 
-572 GEGGGVYVNDGTF
+572 
-585 TIENDALIS
+585 L
-594 KNTSCG
+594 
-600 NGGGVFAEGGNI
+600 NGGTL
-612 TINGGSISE
+612 TIQNSTE
-621 NIFSND
+621 
-627 GYGGGGIYL
+627 
-636 TGTAHLTMTGG
+636 
-647 KISNNYPKD
+647 
-656 YYLSNNTFGGGVYVS
+656 NNTVIS
-671 GGTFTMEGGEISN
+671 GNSSTI
-684 NYGFY
+684 
-689 GGGVATDGS
+689 GGGVATAGS
-698 FSMSGGTISGNIVT
+698 FFMSGGTISENIVT
-712 NSSDGSKGNGSAV
+712 SSDGSGGNGSAV
-725 AVLGGLFTVSESI
+725 AVFTGGLFTVSESI

-745 LFDDQTITVSNNFV
+745 LYENQTITVSNNFV
-759 GGEVMITPSNYE
+759 GGEVMITPYMYE
-771 SSDGVGVGVQVLK
+771 SSGGDGVQVLK
-784 PIGGTSLTT
+784 PIAGESLTT

-801 TPQVLNSGGYEYWYV
+801 TPQVLNSGGYEYWHV
-816 KSDGMLAK
+816 KADGMLAK
-824 DSIIYVNSDSLED
+824 DSIIYVKSDALAD
-837 GDGTLDKPFITI
+837 GNGTLDNPFITI

-874 VEDISTDSYTNDDNF
+874 VEDTSTDSYTNDDNF
-889 SLINIAPSDDKQNL
+889 SLINIDPINDL

-911 ENSCTINANK
+911 ENSFTINANK
-921 SGEKSGRVMYI
+921 SGENSGRVMYI

-937 VTLRNVNIKGGNLA
+937 VTLRNVNIKGGNLTDD
-951 NGNGGAIYCSGT
+951 NGGAIYCSGT

-1000 LEDDDTKYS
+1000 SEDDDTKYS

-1059 TNLGM
+1059 TNLGI

-1072 GTLTIGEGA
+1072 GILTIGEGA

-1094 RCESETLGEGICTI
+1094 RCESETLGEGTCTI

-1128 GGIFVKNS
+1128 GGIFVKKS

-1174 KYGTEADAHKFGSE
+1174 KYGTETDAHRFGSE

-1200 SSNVVIESLEDET
+1200 SSNVAIESLEDET
-1213 RGIYVRNLGS
+1213 RGIYVRNS
-1223 QSELAL
+1223 TTQSELAL

-1263 ATITPNEYNTNRQ
+1263 ATITPNEYSTTRQ
-1276 VLVAGSGVIFSD
+1276 VLVAGSGVTLS
-1288 KIVNR
+1288 NS
-1293 FLVTQENG
+1293 LVKQFNVIPAEDNK
-1301 NEWYV
+1301 EWFVDSY
-1306 TVNGN
+1306 G
-1311 LQKIEKD
+1311 
-1318 GDGYYL
+1318 YL
-1324 GREPSY
+1324 GKVPE
-1330 KDITTE
+1330 TE
-1336 TVTTENG
+1336 TNDEGTAVY
-1343 DVVLTKVSCSIE
+1343 LME
-1355 SYDNMLWI
+1355 SYDNLLWI
-1363 AHGLKDNTIHKF
+1363 AQELRTNGINSFNIKLT
-1375 DITLANDI
+1375 NDI

-1389 WQFYQLN
+1389 WTSPLD
-1396 VADASTI
+1396 VTKASTI
-1403 DGQEH
+1403 DGQGH
-1408 SITINEDVSSF
+1408 SIKFNGGS
-1419 GNDAGGLFYKFN
+1419 GLFDRFHGG
-1431 NSTVKNLVLKGSIT
+1431 SIENLVLEGTINTKSDKNHFSGQCGVGVLAGSTYKTTIK
-1445 ANTVDGGYI
+1445 NVVSTVDVVDTGNGY
-1454 GALCRSAYGS
+1454 
-1464 IFENVMSE
+1464 V
-1472 VTIINKG
+1472 
-1479 SGFAGGLIGI
+1479 GGLIGYFGGNSDMDKYQPGSFI
-1489 LGTNVQYDATKAM
+1489 Q
-1502 VNNCAVYADV
+1502 NCAVYANIT
-1512 SSTNGIAGGILG
+1512 STNGTVGGLVGGTWSGTQCWQINNC
-1524 AIWDA
+1524 I
-1529 TRCCTIQNSV
+1529 
-1539 YMGEIKGTTVGAI
+1539 YKGNVTGGTDQGVGAI
-1552 AGKNG
+1552 IGTHNTG
-1557 NNEVAK
+1557 RK
-1563 SVLKNIWY
+1563 STFKDTWY
-1571 CVTNDSEILLIGT
+1571 CANGTSEIVG
-1584 KADTTEEDITDV
+1584 KYNNQGNGVNFNGYDTVI
-1596 ESKTPADIA
+1596 SKTPADIA

-1615 NSDGTVNDVWEYVP
+1615 NSDGTVNDVWEYIP
-1629 GSDYPTLKT
+1629 GSDYPTLKAF
-1638 LSSE
+1638 SSE

>member
-43 INIEGALPNELF
+43 INIEGALPKELF
-55 NENSTNSV
+55 NENSANSV
-63 ARTGFPTVPNISD
+63 ARTGFPTVPNFSD
-76 TELNLYVFATNADSS
+76 SELNLYVSATNADSS
-91 FTIEG
+91 STIEG

-113 WTITVSGKKSDVVIL
+113 WTITVSGEKSDVVIL
-128 EGSVTVELNDE
+128 EGSVTVVLNDE
-139 YVVSNSETIILKPV
+139 YPVTNSEIIILKPI

-158 KGNLSLK
+158 KGNLK
-165 LALNIGSFNCGGVKA
+165 LALSIGSFNCGGVKA

-260 WSGTGYSEDKTTFS
+260 WSGTGYSEDKFT

-279 ITNFAMT
+279 ITSFAMT

-304 APFKSIQSA
+304 APIKSINKV
-313 LDKIEVMNVS
+313 LEKIDTINDG
-323 IRSSESTPYRIL
+323 SSEYRIYI
-335 LKSDVAC
+335 KGNINNTS
-342 ENSSDLEASGSEKGF
+342 ENSSFINDSFINITPTNTLNLLICSFGNEKST
-357 VMIEPGKKDESGSFI
+357 INAERDESQ
-372 PLYLEMASYDSE
+372 
-384 AKIIDANRDEN
+384 
-395 KTGRVIDIGVF
+395 TGRVMYIGEN
-406 ANVTLKNLKITGGY
+406 ANVTLQNLILTGGY
-420 TERSSGGGIFCT
+420 LTNDNGAGLYILNNNANVKIENSEISGNVIDNGCGAGLCV
-432 GNLTLD
+432 GYHLVGESLNLTI
-438 NCEIYGNES
+438 E
-447 YLHGGG
+447 
-453 LSLITGIRV
+453 
-462 TGITCR
+462 
-468 LVNSKIHNNTSKN
+468 NSKISRNTIKHDSN
-481 GNAGGVYIKGGNL
+481 GALSQAGSGI
-494 IMEDGSSII
+494 DI
-503 ENTSNAG
+503 ENVAV
-510 FGGGIYSSIYEHE
+510 IL
-523 GTVYNGTVTIN
+523 TITN
-534 GGEVSENSAMYDGGG
+534 SEISENVIDQNNCSSVEFNDYGVGLCLGNRATTIISGTAIKNNKIKNAASTNENAGGG
-549 VYIDSGDFTITGGK
+549 VYLDGGTLTIQNST
-563 ISENTSSID
+563 E
-572 GEGGGVYVNDGTF
+572 
-585 TIENDALIS
+585 
-594 KNTSCG
+594 
-600 NGGGVFAEGGNI
+600 
-612 TINGGSISE
+612 
-621 NIFSND
+621 
-627 GYGGGGIYL
+627 
-636 TGTAHLTMTGG
+636 
-647 KISNNYPKD
+647 
-656 YYLSNNTFGGGVYVS
+656 NNTVIS
-671 GGTFTMEGGEISN
+671 GNSSTI
-684 NYGFY
+684 
-689 GGGVATDGS
+689 GGGVAVTTADSASTTGS
-698 FSMSGGTISGNIVT
+698 FFMSGGTISENIVT
-712 NSSDGSKGNGSAV
+712 SSDGSGGNGSAV
-725 AVLGGLFTVSESI
+725 AVLTGGLFTVSENI

-745 LFDDQTITVSNNFV
+745 LYENQTITVSNNFE
-759 GGEVMITPSNYE
+759 GGEVMITPFDYSA
-771 SSDGVGVGVQVLK
+771 DVLVLK
-784 PIGGTSLTT
+784 PITEEPLTP

-801 TPQVLNSGGYEYWYV
+801 TPQVLSGGYEYWYV
-816 KSDGMLAK
+816 TADGNLAE
-824 DSIIYVNSDSLED
+824 DSIIYVDSNFSGISNGMKNS
-837 GDGTLDKPFITI
+837 PFITI
-849 QEAVNKAINDS
+849 QEAVNEAIRDN
-860 TAGSTKFKILLQSD
+860 TAGSKKFKILLQSD
-874 VEDISTDSYTNDDNF
+874 VEDPSTVSYDPANNSSFVNIDPTND
-889 SLINIAPSDDKQNL
+889 L

-911 ENSCTINANK
+911 EDRFTINANK
-921 SGEKSGRVMYI
+921 SGENSGRVMYI
-932 GQKAN
+932 GRKAN
-937 VTLRNVNIKGGNLA
+937 VTLRNVKIKGGNLA

-1000 LEDDDTKYS
+1000 LEDEDTKYS

-1019 SYYSNFASSAGGGIY
+1019 SYSNFASSAGGGIY

-1059 TNLGM
+1059 SNFGF

-1094 RCESETLGEGICTI
+1094 RCESETLGEGTCTI

-1213 RGIYVRNLGS
+1213 RGIYVRNSGS

-1263 ATITPNEYNTNRQ
+1263 TTITPNEYSTTRQ
-1276 VLVAGSGVIFSD
+1276 VLVAGGGVTLSNRLVKQFNVTPAEVD
-1288 KIVNR
+1288 K
-1293 FLVTQENG
+1293 
-1301 NEWYV
+1301 EWFVDSYGYLGKV
-1306 TVNGN
+1306 P
-1311 LQKIEKD
+1311 KIEMND
-1318 GDGYYL
+1318 EGTAIYL
-1324 GREPSY
+1324 M
-1330 KDITTE
+1330 
-1336 TVTTENG
+1336 
-1343 DVVLTKVSCSIE
+1343 E
-1355 SYDNMLWI
+1355 SYDNLLYI
-1363 AHGLKDNTIHKF
+1363 AQELRTNGINNFNIKLT
-1375 DITLANDI
+1375 NDI

-1389 WQFYQLN
+1389 WTSPLD
-1396 VADASTI
+1396 VTKASTI
-1403 DGQEH
+1403 DGQGH
-1408 SITINEDVSSF
+1408 SIKFNGGSGLFERFHGGSIENLVVEGTINTSSYKNHHN
-1419 GNDAGGLFYKFN
+1419 GQCGVGVLAGSTYKTTIKN
-1431 NSTVKNLVLKGSIT
+1431 VVSTVDV
-1445 ANTVDGGYI
+1445 VDTGNGY
-1454 GALCRSAYGS
+1454 
-1464 IFENVMSE
+1464 V
-1472 VTIINKG
+1472 
-1479 SGFAGGLIGI
+1479 GGLIGYF
-1489 LGTNVQYDATKAM
+1489 GGNSDMDQYQPGSFIQ
-1502 VNNCAVYADV
+1502 NCAVYANIT
-1512 SSTNGIAGGILG
+1512 STNGTVGGLVGGTWSGTQCWQINNCIYAGNVTG
-1524 AIWDA
+1524 
-1529 TRCCTIQNSV
+1529 
-1539 YMGEIKGTTVGAI
+1539 GTDQGVGAI
-1552 AGKNG
+1552 IGTHNTG
-1557 NNEVAK
+1557 RK
-1563 SVLKNIWY
+1563 STFKDTWY
-1571 CVTNDSEILLIGT
+1571 CANGTSEIVG
-1584 KADTTEEDITDV
+1584 KYNNQRNGVNFNGYDTVI
-1596 ESKTPADIA
+1596 SKTPADIA

-1615 NSDGTVNDVWEYVP
+1615 NSDGTVNDVWEYIH
-1629 GSDYPTLKT
+1629 GSDYPTLKQNW
-1638 LSSE
+1638 